1 MLLSR
6 RALLISTAAACAA
19 GAASARPVPPSPFA
33 DLPYAAWSDDDPP
46 YRLYPGDE
54 IDVTVLSAPE
64 LSKSLKLAPDGRIDA
79 PLIGAIMAADLSTE
93 GLARKLEQAYA
104 PLLLRPEVEITLRLA
119 SPVRVF
125 VGGEVTTPGIY
136 ELVGDMDALQAIITA
151 GGFKPTGRPGKV
163 VILRRGA
170 DGRAMMKVVDLS
182 RALKTPHADRV
193 PLRRFDIVFVPKSGP
208 AEVAAYVGVITT
220 ALPLSFSYAAIPAK

>member
-1 MLLSR
+1 MRPNR
-6 RALLISTAAACAA
+6 RAFLIATSAAVCAA
-19 GAASARPVPPSPFA
+19 GAASAQPGSRFA

-64 LSKSLKLAPDGRIDA
+64 LTKSLKLAPDGRIDA

-104 PLLLRPEVEITLRLA
+104 PVLLRPEIEVTLRLA
-119 SPVRVF
+119 SPVKVF
-125 VGGEVTTPGIY
+125 VGGEVTTPGVY
-136 ELVGDMDALQAIITA
+136 DLVGDMDALQAIVAA

-170 DGRAMMKVVDLS
+170 DGRAMMRVVDLS
-182 RALKTPHADRV
+182 RAVRTPRADRV
-193 PLRRFDIVFVPKSGP
+193 PLRRFDIVFVPKSAP
-208 AEVAAYVGVITT
+208 AEVAAYVSVITA
-220 ALPLSFSYAAIPAK
+220 ALPLSFSYAAIPPK